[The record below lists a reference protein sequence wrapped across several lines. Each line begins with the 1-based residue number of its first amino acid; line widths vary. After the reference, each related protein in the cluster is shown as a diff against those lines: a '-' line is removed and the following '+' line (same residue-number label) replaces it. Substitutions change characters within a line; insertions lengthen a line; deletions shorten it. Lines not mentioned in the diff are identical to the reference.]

1 MTENAA
7 SRSYGT
13 VPSSEQAKMSG
24 LAFVQGLVAGTQPH
38 NTMARTLG
46 YDIVEAEVGRV
57 LITATPNGE
66 HLNPQ
71 GTVHGGFSATL
82 LDAAMGLA
90 VATTLEQGYGS
101 TSLEFK
107 ITFMRPILPDAGV
120 IRAEG
125 TVLKAGRRMGYAE
138 GKITDANG
146 KLLVHATTSC
156 MVMER
161 QTTAQT

>member
-1 MTENAA
+1 MTKTPPF
-7 SRSYGT
+7 RVYGT
-13 VPSSEQAKMSG
+13 VPSSEQAKMTG

-46 YDIVEAEVGRV
+46 YDIVEAERGRV
-57 LITATPNGE
+57 LISARPNGD

-82 LDAAMGLA
+82 LDACMGLA
-90 VATTLEQGYGS
+90 VQTTLEKGYGS

-107 ITFMRPILPDAGV
+107 ITFMRPIIPDTGV

-125 TVLKAGRRMGYAE
+125 TLLKSGRRIGYAE
-138 GKITDANG
+138 GKILNSEGT
-146 KLLVHATTSC
+146 LLVHATTSC
-156 MVMER
+156 MVIER
-161 QTTAQT
+161 LP

>member
-1 MTENAA
+1 MSNKTPP
-7 SRSYGT
+7 RTYGT
-13 VPSSEQAKMSG
+13 VPSHKQATMPG

-46 YDIVEAEVGRV
+46 YDIVEAEKGRV
-57 LITATPNGE
+57 LITATPTGD

-82 LDAAMGLA
+82 LDACMGLA
-90 VATTLEQGYGS
+90 VQTTLEQGYGS

-107 ITFMRPILPDAGV
+107 ITFMRPITPESGE

-125 TVLKAGRRMGYAE
+125 TILKSGRRIGYAE
-138 GKITDANG
+138 GKITDSTG
-146 KLLVHATTSC
+146 TLLAHATTSC
-156 MVMER
+156 MVFER
-161 QTTAQT
+161 PTKG

>member
-1 MTENAA
+1 MTEK
-7 SRSYGT
+7 RYGT
-13 VPSSEQAKMSG
+13 VPSSVQATMPG

-46 YDIVEAEVGRV
+46 YDIVEAEKGRV
-57 LITATPNGE
+57 LITASPTGD

-90 VATTLEQGYGS
+90 VQTTLEQGYGS

-107 ITFMRPILPDAGV
+107 ITFMRPVLPDAGL
-120 IRAEG
+120 IRVEG
-125 TVLKAGRRMGYAE
+125 TVLKGGRRIGYAE
-138 GKITDANG
+138 GKVTDSAG
-146 KLLVHATTSC
+146 KLLAHATTSC
-156 MVMER
+156 MIFER
-161 QTTAQT
+161 PTDA

>member
-1 MTENAA
+1 MTEK
-7 SRSYGT
+7 RYGT
-13 VPSSEQAKMSG
+13 VPSSEQATMPG

-46 YDIVEAEVGRV
+46 YDIVEAEKGRV
-57 LITATPNGE
+57 LITASPTGD

-90 VATTLEQGYGS
+90 VQTTLDQGYGS

-107 ITFMRPILPDAGV
+107 ITFMRPVLPDAGQ
-120 IRAEG
+120 IRVEG
-125 TVLKAGRRMGYAE
+125 TVLKGGRRIGYAE
-138 GKITDANG
+138 GKVTDSAG
-146 KLLVHATTSC
+146 KLLAHATTSC
-156 MVMER
+156 MIFER
-161 QTTAQT
+161 PKAD

>member
-7 SRSYGT
+7 SKSYGT
-13 VPSSEQAKMSG
+13 VPSSAQAKMSG

-46 YDIVEAEVGRV
+46 YDIVEAEKGRV

-90 VATTLEQGYGS
+90 VQTTLDQGFGS

-107 ITFMRPILPDAGV
+107 ITFMRPIMADIGL

-125 TVLKAGRRMGYAE
+125 TILKSGRRIGYAE

-161 QTTAQT
+161 QTTA

>member
-1 MTENAA
+1 MTEK
-7 SRSYGT
+7 RYGT
-13 VPSSEQAKMSG
+13 VPSSVQATMPG

-46 YDIVEAEVGRV
+46 YDIVEAEKGRV
-57 LITATPNGE
+57 LITASPTGD

-90 VATTLEQGYGS
+90 VQTTLDQGYGS

-107 ITFMRPILPDAGV
+107 ITFMRPVLPDAGM
-120 IRAEG
+120 IRVEG
-125 TVLKAGRRMGYAE
+125 TVLKGGRRIGYAE
-138 GKITDANG
+138 GKVTDSAG
-146 KLLVHATTSC
+146 KLLAHATTSC
-156 MVMER
+156 MIFER
-161 QTTAQT
+161 PTDA